1 MIQIVGLIVAVYAEV
16 RLFQAMFLC
25 QVEGV
30 RAVMVTLSSIV
41 GMVAVG
47 GLTVMLLLSGVDAS
61 ALE

>member
-25 QVEGV
+25 QIEGV

-41 GMVAVG
+41 GMLAVG
-47 GLTVMLLLSGVDAS
+47 GLAAMLLLAGIDLSS
-61 ALE
+61 LE